1 MKRDTIFYQIFQQ
14 SPALLF
20 DLLPAPPLNPSGYTF
35 NSVEVKE
42 TSFRIDG
49 VLIPPDPSGTVFFVE
64 IQMQEDKSLYERM
77 FCEIGIYTYRHREL
91 FADWQAVVI
100 YPRRSIEQSRTL
112 VPPEL
117 FASGRIGRVYL
128 DELGEIA
135 QLPPGLGLMVL
146 TTLEGDEAIAQARG
160 MIARSRR
167 SEEEN
172 AIIDMVSTIMVY
184 KFKTLSRDEVD
195 VMLGIELQ
203 ELKQTRVYQE
213 AREEGCEEGQ
223 RNLILMLLNHKF
235 GELSAQNQ
243 ERVELLDFARL
254 QSLGKALLDFTNLT
268 DLENWFQQ

>member
-1 MKRDTIFYQIFQQ
+1 
-14 SPALLF
+14 
-20 DLLPAPPLNPSGYTF
+20 
-35 NSVEVKE
+35 
-42 TSFRIDG
+42 
-49 VLIPPDPSGTVFFVE
+49 VFFVE

-77 FCEIGIYTYRHREL
+77 FCEIGIYTYHHREL

-100 YPRRSIEQSRTL
+100 YPRRSIEQPRTL
-112 VPPEL
+112 MPPEL

-146 TTLEGDEAIAQARG
+146 TTLEGDEAIVQARG
-160 MIARSRR
+160 MIARSRS

-195 VMLGIELQ
+195 AMLGIELQ

-213 AREEGCEEGQ
+213 AREEGREEGQ
-223 RNLILMLLNHKF
+223 RNLVLMLLSYKF
-235 GELSAQNQ
+235 GELSSQNQ
-243 ERVELLDFARL
+243 SRVNALDFSRL
-254 QSLGKALLDFTNLT
+254 QELGTALLGFTNLT